1 VTDLW
6 QWQANAPLAGEKP
19 WSTTADVGRCGVVL
33 SQRVPG
39 CVLGV
44 AAYGS
49 TRDEVRARF
58 RAALGMNAPE
68 LPRRIAEGTRSV
80 LWSGPAQWLVVDEAE
95 WPDLAGHVSGALEG
109 LAAVTDQTSA
119 RLFVRLSG
127 RDARRTLAKVVGLDM
142 HPDMFGV
149 GHVAMT
155 DLAHMPVHLWRLPDS
170 SGEPAFEMTGARS
183 MAGNLWHALL
193 AAAAEY
199 GVDAKPSG

>member
-1 VTDLW
+1 MTDPW
-6 QWQANAPLAGEKP
+6 EWRARPPLAGEKP
-19 WSTTADVGRCGVVL
+19 WSTTADVGRCAVVIEG
-33 SQRVPG
+33 RVPG
-39 CVLGV
+39 RVLGV

-49 TRDEVRARF
+49 TRNEVRARF
-58 RAALGMNAPE
+58 RAALGMDAPE

-95 WPDLAGHVSGALEG
+95 SPDLAGNISEALEG
-109 LAAVTDQTSA
+109 LAAVTDQSSS
-119 RLFVRLSG
+119 RFFVRLSG
-127 RDARRTLAKVVGLDM
+127 RGVRRTLAKVVGLDM

-170 SGEPAFEMTGARS
+170 SGEPVFEIAGARS
-183 MAGNLWHALL
+183 TAGNLWHALL